1 MSSDF
6 VLPIIPVVVGE
17 TIEPFKEDKEIAVR
31 SVLLVER
38 DGDTNFYIKMAI
50 KIDMMKE
57 IN

>member
-17 TIEPFKEDKEIAVR
+17 TIEAFNEDKEIAVR
-31 SVLLVER
+31 SILLVER